1 MSNDAKQT
9 ISAPDTE
16 VAVANGIAPVA
27 NTETG
32 RATNEPADTE
42 TGRATNHAAD
52 AETLVHSPFCGSL
65 RSKKY
70 FLLDRLAS
78 SADDYLDAAN
88 HVWCCETQEVIG
100 PDNRRVDPNACGPGR
115 ACYSSAV
122 KGV

>member
-1 MSNDAKQT
+1 MANELPNKTTVASPNNMSEAT
-9 ISAPDTE
+9 VT
-16 VAVANGIAPVA
+16 
-27 NTETG
+27 NTT
-32 RATNEPADTE
+32 
-42 TGRATNHAAD
+42 
-52 AETLVHSPFCGSL
+52 VQSPFCGAL
-65 RSKKY
+65 RSKKF

-78 SADDYLDAAN
+78 SAEDYVDAAN

>member
-1 MSNDAKQT
+1 MANEVNETTA
-9 ISAPDTE
+9 AP
-16 VAVANGIAPVA
+16 ANEMATA
-27 NTETG
+27 T
-32 RATNEPADTE
+32 ATN
-42 TGRATNHAAD
+42 ATA
-52 AETLVHSPFCGSL
+52 VQSPFCGSL
-65 RSKKY
+65 RSKKF

>member
-1 MSNDAKQT
+1 MAN
-9 ISAPDTE
+9 E
-16 VAVANGIAPVA
+16 VNETTVT
-27 NTETG
+27 TETETAAPASSAS
-32 RATNEPADTE
+32 ATTIQ
-42 TGRATNHAAD
+42 
-52 AETLVHSPFCGSL
+52 SPFCGSL

>member
-1 MSNDAKQT
+1 MGN
-9 ISAPDTE
+9 E
-16 VAVANGIAPVA
+16 VNETTVATG
-27 NTETG
+27 TET
-32 RATNEPADTE
+32 AAPAASASTM
-42 TGRATNHAAD
+42 AIQS
-52 AETLVHSPFCGSL
+52 LFCGSL

-100 PDNRRVDPNACGPGR
+100 PDNRRVEPNACGPGR

>member
-1 MSNDAKQT
+1 M
-9 ISAPDTE
+9 E
-16 VAVANGIAPVA
+16 VAAASGIAPLA
-27 NTETG
+27 EAE
-32 RATNEPADTE
+32 RSTNEP
-42 TGRATNHAAD
+42 GAAP
-52 AETLVHSPFCGSL
+52 TLVHSPFCGSL

-70 FLLDRLAS
+70 FLLDRLAV
-78 SADDYLDAAN
+78 SADDFLDAAN